1 LVASSLAGSLAL
13 SARAT
18 HAAPEDMCG
27 DVLAKDPRVLRGGNL
42 PSAFMVAHWLRDSRL
57 QFGPRQVTVSA
68 GCDGD
73 FDIADDGAAFDVI
86 IVGGGLSGLS
96 AAFYLLRRRPDTSI
110 LVLDANLTP
119 GGNAAHDSGAPLPV
133 VASTAGAYFT
143 APQLDTEKELYR
155 ELQIER
161 DQQKVVDPV
170 YNFFFDENAPGVNPG
185 HRGWNLDTFGKGV
198 HALPYQPKV
207 VSDFVRCH
215 KALVDWFNTDG
226 GPTDPPDSSSPRYDY
241 LSQMSF
247 ADYLTNSLH
256 CDPIESDF
264 YTRYTVD
271 CLGGTASQVNA
282 HSAISFLSSDYAGDL
297 FTFPGGTSE
306 IARRLVGWL
315 TNPAGPGRPRRAVQ
329 IRSDA
334 VALRADPGGPGQ
346 ASPSVVYFKDNA
358 FRRAAAR
365 TVIVAT
371 GSQSAKHLVEHL
383 IDAGRRAQW
392 GSITLAPALAA
403 SVAVK
408 SAAPLIDLGLGYDQ
422 YWWGSR
428 YWADFIIADWVTA
441 NRANRDRATVLTFY
455 GGNTAPKENMAEE
468 RLKLLSTPFSAYESS
483 LKDDLSRI
491 LAKTS
496 FDFDRDVTSISL
508 YRWGHSMIMPTPG
521 SLFGATHGADGKI
534 DRAKAPRREAYAA
547 LGPIS
552 FAGQDSEGTPCVES
566 ATRSGSRAAQ
576 EALAHL

>member
-1 LVASSLAGSLAL
+1 
-13 SARAT
+13 
-18 HAAPEDMCG
+18 MCG
-27 DVLAKDPRVLRGGNL
+27 DILAKDPRVLRGGNL
-42 PSAFMVAHWLRDSRL
+42 PAAFMVAHWLRDGRL
-57 QFGPRQVTVSA
+57 QFGPRQATERA
-68 GCDGD
+68 GCDGRAGD
-73 FDIADDGAAFDVI
+73 FDIADDGASFDVV

-96 AAFYLLRRRPDTSI
+96 SAFHLLRRRPDTSI

-119 GGNAAHDSGAPLPV
+119 GGNAARDSGPPLPV

-143 APQLDTEKELYR
+143 APQLDLEKELFR
-155 ELQIER
+155 EPHVER

-198 HALPYQPKV
+198 RALPYQPKV

-247 ADYLTNSLH
+247 ADYLTNMLH
-256 CDPIESDF
+256 CDPIVSDF

-306 IARRLVGWL
+306 IARRLIGWL
-315 TNPAGPGRPRRAVQ
+315 TNPGGPGQPRRAVQ

-346 ASPSVVYFKDNA
+346 PSPSVVYFKDNA
-358 FRRAAAR
+358 FRRATAR

-383 IDAGRRAQW
+383 IDPGRRAQW

-403 SVAVK
+403 SVVVK
-408 SAAPLIDLGLGYDQ
+408 SAGPLIDLGLGYDQ

-441 NRANRDRATVLTFY
+441 NRSNRDRATVLTFY

-468 RLKLLSTPFSAYESS
+468 RLKLLSTPFSAYESA

-521 SLFGATHGADGKI
+521 SLFGATHGANGKI
-534 DRAKAPRREAYAA
+534 DRAKAPRLAAYAA

-566 ATRSGSRAAQ
+566 ATRSGLRAAQ
-576 EALAHL
+576 EVLAHL